1 MKKRSMALVLTLVM
15 CVGLMIAIPAL
26 ALPSES
32 LENPSAGSTQNAT
45 TVETGPM
52 ETTEVP
58 GAGEAGPGGPESRA
72 VKWAYQNEPLDSSKA
87 TQIFSY
93 ELSRSYPFAKIYIK
107 NNSTEYKLSSSQS
120 YLSPTTGGFG
130 ETRYVKPNGDIII
143 YIYSRGND
151 GEYYTSI
158 TGENG
163 TPLNGYISIRLA
175 STEAELD

>member
-1 MKKRSMALVLTLVM
+1 MKKRSMALVLAPVI
-15 CVGLMIAIPAL
+15 CAGLMIAIPAL

-32 LENPSAGSTQNAT
+32 PENRSAGS

-58 GAGEAGPGGPESRA
+58 GTGEAGPGGPESRA
-72 VKWAYQNEPLDSSKA
+72 VKWAYQNEPLDSSKSSE
-87 TQIFSY
+87 IFSY

-130 ETRYVKPNGDIII
+130 ETRYVAPNGDITI

-163 TPLNGYISIRLA
+163 TPLNGTISIRLA
-175 STEAELD
+175 STEAELE